1 MCAPLSPFELNL
13 VHGNRQN
20 RSKCHRK
27 LPKGPFAQISDKKR
41 PSTES
46 SWIVFNLFQKQKNCL
61 SISQNGAYTLRNVPT
76 KKKKRK
82 AILCILLPELHSS
95 IKLHKL
101 MTTICLLSRAPGS
114 VVVLIAF
121 IHILSYRNR
130 FPLLKKKTGKK
141 MVLFR

>member
-76 KKKKRK
+76 KKKKTK
-82 AILCILLPELHSS
+82 GHPVYTSS
-95 IKLHKL
+95 RTTFLHKIAQTDDHDL
-101 MTTICLLSRAPGS
+101 FVISRS
-114 VVVLIAF
+114 
-121 IHILSYRNR
+121 R
-130 FPLLKKKTGKK
+130 
-141 MVLFR
+141 